1 MARIVAGI
9 GTGHTPLISE
19 PPEFWAE
26 HGASELKNPQS
37 MENAHGGGNVKDLI
51 KQREAKLASQVT
63 LDAYRARYQQIQ
75 EALDGVKEVLN
86 RVKPD
91 VLVTVGDDQRD
102 AFLFDYMPAMC
113 VYRGETIVSEPAD
126 LSKMPPFR
134 ASWVWGYKDEK
145 RQEYPCDAN
154 LATHLVKSL
163 IRDEFDVAYLTEPA
177 EGREIGHAFTFINR
191 RLMPEN
197 PIPQVPFMLN
207 TYFPPNTPVARRCW
221 SLGQSMRK
229 AIESWD
235 SDKTVAIV
243 ASGGLSHPIV
253 DEELD
258 RAILEAIQKND
269 GKWLGDLDEN
279 VFRLGTS
286 EVKNWI
292 TVAGVMSGT
301 GMGMKTIDYIPAYRT
316 TAGTGCGIAFTHWG

>member
-1 MARIVAGI
+1 MARIVLGI

-19 PPEFWAE
+19 PPEYWAE
-26 HGASELKNPQS
+26 HGASELKNSQS
-37 MENAHGGGNVKDLI
+37 MENAYGGGKVEELI
-51 KQREAKLASQVT
+51 RQREAKLASQVT
-63 LDAYRARYQQIQ
+63 PEAYKARYQQIQ
-75 EALDGVKEVLN
+75 SALEGVRATLN

-113 VYRGETIVSEPAD
+113 VYRGEAIVSKPVD
-126 LSKMPPFR
+126 TSKMPGWR
-134 ASWVWGYKDEK
+134 ASSNWGYKGET
-145 RQEYPCDAN
+145 EEVYPCQAD

-177 EGREIGHAFTFINR
+177 EGRQIGHAFTFLNR
-191 RLMPEN
+191 RVMPES

-221 SLGQSMRK
+221 ALGQAMRK
-229 AIESWD
+229 AVESWD
-235 SDKTVAIV
+235 SGKTVAIV

-258 RAILEAIQKND
+258 RDVLQAMQRGD
-269 GKWLGDLDEN
+269 GEWLASLDEN

-286 EVKNWI
+286 EIKNWI
-292 TVAGVMSGT
+292 TVAGAMSGT
-301 GMGMKTIDYIPAYRT
+301 GMGMKVIDYIPAYRT